1 MFKFIFNLWKIM
13 FGGSNEVSVVE
24 VKVDPWVLFEI
35 ELTAKLEWAN
45 SIDSGEVANETGSTS
60 KKVEEVAGFPG
71 LWQEFGLMI
80 KSNEKC
86 SLGDILHLGIRIRNT
101 AGESSDLWAWYKAY
115 MRSKTG
121 RGPLG
126 LEEYKDLSR
135 EQIHTLSRVIDVFS
149 DVGKKLKEFKAFNEY
164 RAIALKLAGIWH
176 NIEGECLHLVVD
188 PFESRK
194 NILLAQEE
202 GSCKTTDELVRLY
215 HSIWVCNHSNPTD
228 GAYWICGCN
237 NRRNLGFKIRKLVE
251 AEIGAAK
258 TSSQAEAINVPKNI
272 QTSSSDISEHL
283 NLYKRRM
290 IQQLKQQEENDR
302 ILSVLKK

>member
-1 MFKFIFNLWKIM
+1 MFKFIFNLWRIM

-45 SIDSGEVANETGSTS
+45 SIDSGEVANETGSTPE
-60 KKVEEVAGFPG
+60 KVEEVAGYPG
-71 LWQEFGLMI
+71 LWREFGLMI

-86 SLGDILHLGIRIRNT
+86 NLGDILNLGKRIRNV
-101 AGESSDLWAWYKAY
+101 AGESSDLWVWYKAY

-121 RGPLG
+121 WGPLG
-126 LEEYKDLSR
+126 LEEYRDLSR
-135 EQIHTLSRVIDVFS
+135 EQIYTLSRIIDVFS
-149 DVGKKLKEFKAFNEY
+149 DVGRKLKEFKTFNEY
-164 RAIALKLAGIWH
+164 RAIALKLTDIWY
-176 NIEGECLHLVVD
+176 NEEREYLHLVVE

-194 NILLAQEE
+194 NILLTQEE
-202 GSCKTTDELVRLY
+202 DSCKTTDELVRLY
-215 HSIWVCNHSNPTD
+215 HSIWVCGSSPGD

-258 TSSQAEAINVPKNI
+258 TASQAEAINVPKNI

-283 NLYKRRM
+283 NLDKRRM